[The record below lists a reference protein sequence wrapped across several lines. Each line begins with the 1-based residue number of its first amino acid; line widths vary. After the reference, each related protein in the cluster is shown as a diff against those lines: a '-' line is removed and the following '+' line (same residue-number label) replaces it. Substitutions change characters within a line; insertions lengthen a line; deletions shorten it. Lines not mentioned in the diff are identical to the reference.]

1 MPKFQLVHLSNMTNF
16 FFGYVISSK
25 KGGLS
30 AVEFYFFCI
39 KCMNSM
45 VLAIIKIFINFLL
58 KITILSQLPQE
69 LGVWLLGKQADLCAG
84 QLLTS
89 SNL

>member
-1 MPKFQLVHLSNMTNF
+1 
-16 FFGYVISSK
+16 
-25 KGGLS
+25 
-30 AVEFYFFCI
+30 
-39 KCMNSM
+39 M
-45 VLAIIKIFINFLL
+45 VLAIIKLFINFLL

-84 QLLTS
+84 QLLTR